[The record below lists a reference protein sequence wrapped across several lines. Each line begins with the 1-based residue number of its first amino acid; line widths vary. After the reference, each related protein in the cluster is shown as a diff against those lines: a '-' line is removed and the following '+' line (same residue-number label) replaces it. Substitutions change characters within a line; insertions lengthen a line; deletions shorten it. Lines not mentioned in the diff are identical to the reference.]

1 MAFLDNTGD
10 IILDAVL
17 TDTGRKRLAQGDGSF
32 RIVKFALGDDE
43 IDYSLY
49 RNSNNAAGRH
59 PSGSA
64 YYDLNILQTPVLEA
78 FTNNT
83 SLMKSKL
90 VSYSRND
97 LLYLPVVKLNDGSG
111 PTKWGDCTTTNNSAN
126 SFWNTS
132 NWVNGGYIM
141 SADATTST
149 AIASALPVGA
159 LNKDGIKYGSDGN
172 ASSVSTQPPL
182 IFEQGLDS
190 ANLTVGKLSA
200 GDLRRETQYLIEVD
214 NRLIK
219 IFPGAT
225 VGGNAITP
233 AFIDD
238 DNIASYFISY
248 NSDAASFFEGDGSE
262 IPVLR
267 LNPDNQQNPADRRSV
282 LGNPLTNT
290 GRYGL
295 RFGFRIG
302 SSDSVKLSTRL
313 FTEFGRTITGNLVES
328 GGSVSYYV
336 IDTTVRVTGFTT
348 GYRVDVPIRIA
359 KQQ

>member
-149 AIASALPVGA
+149 AIASAAGDA
-159 LNKDGIKYGSDGN
+159 LNKDGIKYGNDGN

-267 LNPDNQQNPADRRSV
+267 LNPDNQQSPADRRSV
-282 LGNPLTNT
+282 LGNPRTNT